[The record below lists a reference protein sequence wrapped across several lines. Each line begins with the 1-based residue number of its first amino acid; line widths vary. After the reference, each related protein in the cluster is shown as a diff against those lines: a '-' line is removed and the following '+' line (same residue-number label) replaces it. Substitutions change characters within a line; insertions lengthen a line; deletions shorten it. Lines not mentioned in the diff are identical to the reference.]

1 METMKIFS
9 DQEILNIKGKKN
21 KHRHLIVRG
30 LAVITLRLFRGKYF
44 DWEKKLTKINWEF
57 V

>member
-1 METMKIFS
+1 MKIFS

-21 KHRHLIVRG
+21 KHRHVIVTG
-30 LAVITLRLFRGKYF
+30 LAVITLRLFRRKYF